1 MTSTP
6 IKNFMGGDS
15 FEPNDP
21 MIKLKICTL
30 SYIFGEKTYYQEV
43 NKKGAI
49 GKKKEQTQNAN
60 KRDKQCQDIYEN
72 AKEYFLYPTRTFESR
87 DDMFIRAVTDALS
100 YDFKKTLEHAVVCR
114 NEFKMRNT
122 TAFIL
127 AIAANHSDRKTFNS
141 KNPKFFRN
149 ILKECWKLPS
159 DAIGLINAWKFL
171 NGTKNKCPTFIV
183 KRAFTEFLEVVKP
196 YQQEKYRRDV
206 IDMVRLARPPKE
218 VLQKNPTLVILMK
231 EGRLDLDD
239 KDVKWETH
247 RSNGLSWKETFE
259 VMNKNI
265 PHLAALRNIRGFCA
279 EDPGIDIVK
288 EYLENLLGGVEKGK
302 EFPFRYIT
310 AYKEIQ
316 KCFENTDTQPSSD
329 TNRKPVII
337 DSKYKDMILEYLE
350 ACLQK
355 SIKNY
360 PTLRGDVICLSD
372 NSGSAR
378 RTFNSEYG
386 TETIANIGNLSSL
399 LTGICAEGRAVIG
412 IFGDTLRLYEV
423 DKSRSILE
431 QYDII
436 NSLGNT
442 VGGATE
448 NGVFMFFKNALAN
461 PKEYRFDQW
470 FCYSDMQV
478 GHGGLYGCDPDIR
491 NQGFLWGNNKHSQP
505 YINIHKCIE
514 EYRKKI
520 NPKFN
525 TFMVQTAG
533 YDNTV
538 APEALIRGATL
549 SGWTGREA
557 YYAQQYDLLW
567 NQIDN
572 LT

>member
-1 MTSTP
+1 MTSIP
-6 IKNFMGGDS
+6 VKNFMGGTS

-30 SYIFGEKTYYQEV
+30 SYIFGEKTYYQKVEKK
-43 NKKGAI
+43 NKI
-49 GKKKEQTQNAN
+49 E
-60 KRDKQCQDIYEN
+60 KRNKQCKNVYEN
-72 AKEYFLYPTRTFESR
+72 AKEYFLYPTPTFESR
-87 DDMFIRAVTDALS
+87 DETFKRAVTDALNF
-100 YDFKKTLEHAVVCR
+100 DFKKTLEHAVVCR

-127 AIAANHSDRKTFNS
+127 AIAANHPDRETFNN

-171 NGTKNKCPTFIV
+171 YGSKSKCPTFIV
-183 KRAFTEFLEVVKP
+183 KRAFTDFLEVVKP
-196 YQQEKYRRDV
+196 YQQEKYRRYV
-206 IDMVRLARPPKE
+206 IDMMRLARPSKKILE
-218 VLQKNPTLVILMK
+218 KNPTLVTLMK
-231 EGRLDLDD
+231 EGSLDLDD

-316 KCFENTDTQPSSD
+316 KCFENANTQRSSGK
-329 TNRKPVII
+329 NKKFSKKPVII
-337 DSKYKDMILEYLE
+337 DSKYKEIVLKYLE

-355 SIKNY
+355 SIENY
-360 PTLRGDVICLSD
+360 PKLRGDVICLSD

-378 RTFNSEYG
+378 NTFNSEYG

-399 LTGICAEGRAVIG
+399 LTGICAEGRGVVG
-412 IFGDTLRLYEV
+412 VFGDTLKLYEV

-431 QYDII
+431 QYDEI
-436 NSLGNT
+436 NSMGNT
-442 VGGATE
+442 VGGSTE
-448 NGVFMFFKNALAN
+448 NGVFMFFKKALEN

-478 GHGGLYGCDPDIR
+478 GHGGLFGCDPDIK
-491 NQGFLWGNNKHSQP
+491 NQGFLWGNNKHSQSF
-505 YINIHKCIE
+505 INIHKCIE
-514 EYRKKI
+514 EYRKKV

-549 SGWTGREA
+549 SGWTGKEA
-557 YYAQQYDLLW
+557 YYADQYDLLW
-567 NQIDN
+567 KQIDN